1 MPYEGKNK
9 LKPGEKF
16 LACVWGPGD
25 FSISKRKGFKT
36 FEGLERFAKKLMEG
50 NDGVHEVTVLV
61 KDKSN
66 PDFPWKKIHT
76 FENEYKARI
85 REAAKR
91 EACEKKQN
99 KRTK

>member
-1 MPYEGKNK
+1 MPYTGPNK

-25 FSISKRKGFKT
+25 YSISKRKGFKT
-36 FEGLERFAKKLMEG
+36 YEGCERYAKKRLEE
-50 NDGVHEVTVLV
+50 DGVHEVTVLV

-66 PDFPWKKIHT
+66 KEWPWRQIARFK
-76 FENEYKARI
+76 NEQRERI

-91 EACEKKQN
+91 LAAEKRRK
-99 KRTK
+99 